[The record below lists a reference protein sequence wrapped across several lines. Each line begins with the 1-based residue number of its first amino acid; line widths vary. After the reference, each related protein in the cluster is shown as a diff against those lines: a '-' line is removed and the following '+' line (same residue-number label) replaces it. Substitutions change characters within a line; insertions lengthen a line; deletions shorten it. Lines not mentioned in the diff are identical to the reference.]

1 MEVGGWVS
9 PAAAAAA
16 AAAAADPRAA
26 AVNADSGVG
35 GKPILHWLLKL
46 GKCPNPPAAAAAA
59 ETACCMAAKLPGGG
73 PKGKEMSLE
82 LNIAGKLDKCFKLN
96 PHWHGL

>member
-46 GKCPNPPAAAAAA
+46 GKCPNPPAAAAA
-59 ETACCMAAKLPGGG
+59 EPSVTLRTA
-73 PKGKEMSLE
+73 
-82 LNIAGKLDKCFKLN
+82 
-96 PHWHGL
+96 HGMRR